1 MNKIAFVGN
10 PNAGKTAIINALSGA
25 NFKVGNWPGVT
36 IEKKEATIQLNGKEL
51 YLVDLPG
58 VYSFDKMTNEERIT
72 RDYLMNEQVD
82 LVVNVVD
89 ATNLERHLYLTMLLR
104 EMGVPMILVLN
115 FQDELEKLGYQVNS
129 DKLGQFLGVPVCMA
143 SAVTKTGMDTLKQ
156 WISEPQTVKDMRI
169 HYSNEIETIYLEAYK
184 ALPEALGKGRC
195 FVAMSMLSGHD
206 DVSNQYKDVA
216 AKIEPMIVSLE
227 STKQEKRSF
236 IMQYARFHYI
246 QKLVSKV
253 LTKSEKQRLDLTR
266 KIDRIVL
273 HRWYG
278 LPLFL
283 IMTMLLLS
291 IVFNG
296 SAPFM
301 DWLEGF
307 INGFVGKYVGLLL
320 ISAPS
325 WIHSLIVDGIIG
337 GVGGVIVF
345 TPLMFVLYMLI
356 AILEETGYMSRIAF
370 LLDRLMRVFG
380 LSGKTVI
387 PMILGFGC
395 SVPGIYATRTLDD
408 PKARKKAALMVP
420 FMSCGARLPIY
431 GFFAGALFGPKM
443 GIVVVSMYLIGVFVA
458 LIVAFLMSKLVKTE
472 DKNPLIIEL
481 PPYRLP
487 SAKYVVN
494 KAWKDVVLYLKKVTG
509 IVFVVLVILWGLT
522 YFPNGT
528 PENSFV
534 STFGN
539 VAAPIFKPAGFG
551 EHWQLV
557 ASIPGSI
564 AAKETAVGFLS
575 QVLDTQ
581 QTTEETPTYDFVA
594 DLKDQVIGLGIAAK
608 DSVISIVSLQGMFGS
623 TDVAANSGSFSAL
636 QQLIGTDAKG
646 QLVAFSYMVFMLLIV
661 PCVATLAAIKQ
672 EFSKK
677 FMFQVILLLL
687 AVPYVLSVLIFQ
699 IGTLFIR

>member
-1 MNKIAFVGN
+1 MNKVAFVGN
-10 PNAGKTAIINALSGA
+10 PNAGKTAIINALSGS

-36 IEKKEATIQLNGKEL
+36 IEKKEATIIIDDVSY

-72 RDYLMNEQVD
+72 RDYLINESVD

-89 ATNLERHLYLTMLLR
+89 STNLERHLYLTMLLR
-104 EMGVPMILVLN
+104 EMQIPMIVVLN
-115 FQDELEKLGYQVNS
+115 FQDELEKLGYQV
-129 DKLGQFLGVPVCMA
+129 DKEKLSKFLGAPVILA
-143 SAVTKTGMDTLKQ
+143 SAVTKTGLEEIKQ
-156 WISEPQTVKDMRI
+156 LMVEIKVSKEVRI
-169 HYSNEIETIYLEAYK
+169 HYTEALERVYLEAYQLFDP
-184 ALPEALGKGRC
+184 ALDKKRSFL
-195 FVAMSMLSGHD
+195 AMSLIAGQED
-206 DVSNQYKDVA
+206 IVKRYPEI
-216 AKIEPMIVSLE
+216 AKHIDSDMKFLE
-227 STKQEKRSF
+227 EEKQEKRSF
-236 IMQYARFHYI
+236 LVQYARFHYI

-253 LTKSEKQRLDLTR
+253 LVKSEKQRLDLTR
-266 KIDRIVL
+266 KIDRVVL

-278 LPLFL
+278 LPLFML
-283 IMTMLLLS
+283 MTVILLS

-301 DWLEGF
+301 DWMEGF
-307 INGFVGKYVGLLL
+307 IGGFIGKYVSLLL
-320 ISAPS
+320 QSSPT
-325 WIHSLIVDGIIG
+325 WLHSLVVDGIIG

-356 AILEETGYMSRIAF
+356 AVLEETGYMSRIAF

-395 SVPGIYATRTLDD
+395 SVPGIYATRTLED

-443 GIVVVSMYLIGVFVA
+443 GIVVVSMYLIGVIVA
-458 LIVAFLMSKLVKTE
+458 LVIAYCMSKILKTK
-472 DKNPLIIEL
+472 DTNPLVIEL

-487 SAKYVVN
+487 SFKYVVN
-494 KAWKDVVLYLKKVTG
+494 KAMKDVVLYLKKVTG

-528 PENSFV
+528 PEDSFV
-534 STFGN
+534 SKFGTA
-539 VAAPIFKPAGFG
+539 VAPIFKPAGFG
-551 EHWQLV
+551 EHWELV

-575 QVLDTQ
+575 QVLDTNVSQ
-581 QTTEETPTYDFVA
+581 EETVTYNFLN
-594 DLKDQVIGLGIAAK
+594 DLGDQVVGLGNAIK
-608 DSVISIVSLQGMFGS
+608 DSVVSIVTFQGMIGS
-623 TDVAANSGSFSAL
+623 TDVGSSSSSFTAL
-636 QQLIGTDAKG
+636 QQLIGTDAHG
-646 QLVAFSYMVFMLLIV
+646 QLVAFSYMVFMLLVV

-699 IGTLFIR
+699 IGSLFI